1 MTLPGQLQLALG
13 SAYRN
18 LKELGGGGM
27 SRVFLA
33 EETRLGRQV
42 VVKVLPPETG
52 AAVNVARFEQEIQLA
67 ARLQHPHIV
76 PLLTAAASGDL
87 LYYVMPYITGESLRA
102 KLAREGELP
111 VAEAVKILREVVDA
125 LSYAHR
131 NGVVH
136 RDIKPDNV
144 LLSDGHAVV
153 TDFGVAKAVSASSGK
168 SSLTSLGVALGTPA
182 YMAPEQA
189 AADPHVDH
197 RADIY
202 AVGTLAYEMLA
213 GRTPFTAPT
222 PQAML
227 AAHITQVPEPLSRH
241 RPAVSPALNV
251 FIMRCL
257 EKRPADRWQTAAE
270 LLAQLEAAATP
281 TGGLTPTGTMPTG
294 TMPIS
299 SGTEQAIRQSHPA
312 RVAAVFAAVSAVVLG
327 VMHLLV
333 HQLGLPDWVF
343 FGAIVLLLL
352 GLPIILVTG
361 HLERRR
367 ALARASGRVVTTPTV
382 GLPGW
387 FTWRWAI
394 RGGVLAFALLGV
406 AAVVYTAM
414 RLLGIGPVGT
424 LVASGRLNEK
434 DRLVVADFEN
444 RSADSS
450 LGSSV
455 TEAFRIDLGQ
465 SPMVRILSTSEISDA
480 LTRMQRDPAAP
491 VTAAVAREIAART
504 GAKAVVAGEIGA
516 LGKGY
521 VLSARILSAADG
533 SELAALRE
541 TAVDDAGIVTAL
553 DKLSGRVRERIGES
567 LRTIR
572 GGQPLDQ
579 VTTGSL
585 EALRLYSEAAPL
597 SDQGFYDRAI
607 PMLQRAIALDS
618 GFAMAWRKLAVAIG
632 NTRSSQQQVVA
643 AITRAYQHR
652 DRLPE
657 IERQLTD
664 AYYYQ
669 TVEVDPVREEAAYR
683 RVLAIDPENSVAV
696 NNLSL
701 ELTRLGRPAEAESL
715 ITPAV
720 RASSNPGNLYGQLLA
735 AQLGQ
740 AHDDDARRTL
750 DQMARQVPALPTY
763 VWTRAVALQALGDRD
778 GAERAFL
785 EFGLASRDPSSQ
797 TLVHLGLTNL
807 ALVRGKLAEAE
818 RQTRLGIGVSERR
831 GLVGSALVGT
841 ARLALQSVRFRGDS
855 AGALRLLDEGLRQHP
870 LDSVPALDRPGA
882 ELAMAYAAA
891 GERARA
897 RQLLTAYEAQVP
909 EGIRRGQWE
918 WYQAR
923 GWLAL
928 AEGRAREAVTAF
940 TQGRNSPECPDCGA
954 WEEGVA
960 FERANLPDSALA
972 AYQRAA
978 SRGTVYK
985 PLGDAW
991 GLAPSL
997 KRLGE
1002 LYEERGD
1009 RPRALEYYG
1018 RFAELWKDADPVL
1031 QPAVREVRA
1040 RMAMLAGEGK

>member
-18 LKELGGGGM
+18 LRELGGGGM

-42 VVKVLPPETG
+42 VIKVLPPETG

-241 RPAVSPALNV
+241 RPAVSPALNS

-281 TGGLTPTGTMPTG
+281 TGGLTPTGVV
-294 TMPIS
+294 PIS

-312 RVAAVFAAVSAVVLG
+312 RVALVFAGVSGAVLSVVY
-327 VMHLLV
+327 LLV

-343 FGAIVLLLL
+343 TGAVVLLLL

-367 ALARASGRVVTTPTV
+367 ALARASGRVVTTPNV

-387 FTWRWAI
+387 FTWRRAI

-424 LVASGRLNEK
+424 LVASGRLSER

-444 RSADSS
+444 RTADPN
-450 LGSSV
+450 LAGSI
-455 TEAFRIDLGQ
+455 TEAFRIDLSQ
-465 SPMVRILSTSEISDA
+465 SPVVRILSTAEVSDV
-480 LTRMQRDPAAP
+480 LTRMQRDPATP
-491 VTAAVAREIAART
+491 VTSVVAREIAARG
-504 GAKAVVAGEIGA
+504 GAKAVVAGEISA

-541 TAVDDAGIVTAL
+541 TAADDGGIVTAL

-567 LRTIR
+567 LKTIR

-585 EALRLYSEAAPL
+585 EALRLYSEATQL
-597 SDQGFYDRAI
+597 SDQGFPDRAI
-607 PMLQRAIALDS
+607 PILERAIALDS
-618 GFAMAWRKLAVAIG
+618 GFAMAWRKLAVTNA
-632 NTRSSQQQVVA
+632 NARTSQQQIVA
-643 AITRAYQHR
+643 AITRAHQHR

-664 AYYYQ
+664 AYYYSS
-669 TVEVDPVREEAAYR
+669 VEIDPAKEEAAYR
-683 RVLAIDPENSVAV
+683 RVLAMDPENTVAV
-696 NNLSL
+696 NNLAL
-701 ELTRLGRPAEAESL
+701 QLAKLGRPAEAESL
-715 ITPAV
+715 IAPAV
-720 RASSNPGNLYGQLLA
+720 RARPSPGNLYLQLLA
-735 AQLGQ
+735 AQVAQ
-740 AHDDDARRTL
+740 QHDDDVRHTL

-763 VWTRAVALQALGDRD
+763 IWGRALALRAMRD
-778 GAERAFL
+778 YDGSERAFL
-785 EFGLASRDPSSQ
+785 DFGLASRIPSSQ
-797 TLVHLGLTNL
+797 ALVHQGLANL
-807 ALVRGKLAEAE
+807 ALIRGKLAEAE
-818 RQTRLGIGVSERR
+818 RQTRLGIGVNEQR
-831 GLVGSALVGT
+831 GLVGNALAET
-841 ARLALQSVRFRGDS
+841 ANLALQSVRFRGDS
-855 AGALRLLDEGLRQHP
+855 AGALRILDEALRQHP
-870 LDSVPALDRPGA
+870 LDSVPTLDRPYA
-882 ELAMAYAAA
+882 QLALVYAAA
-891 GERARA
+891 GERTRA
-897 RQLLTAYEAQVP
+897 RQLLSVYETQVP

-918 WYQAR
+918 WYEAR

-928 AEGRAREAVTAF
+928 ADGRAREAVTAF
-940 TQGRNSPECPDCGA
+940 TQGRKMQECPDCGA
-954 WEEGVA
+954 WDEGVA
-960 FERANLPDSALA
+960 FERASLPDSALA

-978 SRGTVYK
+978 GRGTIIK
-985 PLGDAW
+985 PISDAW

-1009 RPRALEYYG
+1009 RPHALEYYG
-1018 RFAELWKDADPVL
+1018 RFVEFWKDADPVL
-1031 QPAVREVRA
+1031 QPAVREVRG
-1040 RMAMLAGEGK
+1040 RMAMLAG